1 MSVTIYHNPRCS
13 KSRQTLNLLQ
23 ERGIQPTII
32 EYLET
37 PPSAK
42 KLGEI
47 LVMPGLR
54 PRELMRN
61 KEDVYAASSLDNPNL
76 SDDDLIEAMIKHPIL
91 IERPIILANDKATIG
106 RPPEQV
112 FEII

>member
-47 LVMPGLR
+47 LVMLGLR